1 MSLGHKSIVTG
12 ENPEIILDLG
22 ESCVIARHNA
32 APTSGT
38 TGTLVG
44 QAGPGSL
51 LVDVTNKKWYVNKG
65 TKASPSWKEVTVAL

>member
-22 ESCVIARHNA
+22 FNCVIARHNDT
-32 APTSGT
+32 PTSGT

-44 QAGPGSL
+44 HAGPGSL
-51 LVDVTNKKWYVNKG
+51 LVDVTNKKWYVNVG
-65 TKASPSWKEVTVAL
+65 TKASPSWKEVTVAS

>member
-22 ESCVIARHNA
+22 ADCVIARYNDT
-32 APTSGT
+32 PTSGT

-51 LVDVTNKKWYVNKG
+51 LVDVTNKKWYVNVG
-65 TKASPSWKEVTVAL
+65 TKASPSWKEVTVAS

>member
-32 APTSGT
+32 TPTSGT
-38 TGTLVG
+38 LAA

-65 TKASPSWKEVTVAL
+65 TKALPSWKEVTVAS